1 MRFCLAILTLHC
13 KIARLPPSLGPWPA
27 SRPRRS
33 GSRCAS
39 RRRGRRARPGPP
51 GSCRSRSRRWAGGPY
66 PSAALIGPQT
76 TYTHPFGTKLSV
88 PNVLKLSSNPMGDST
103 DSIGVVFPSP
113 PRNAPW
119 DMMVLEP
126 HVSFRF
132 VPIPSIPNLARG
144 SKHPRQDSSAL
155 LRIE

>member
-13 KIARLPPSLGPWPA
+13 KIARLPSSLGPWPA
-27 SRPRRS
+27 FRPRRS

-113 PRNAPW
+113 PVMPLGH
-119 DMMVLEP
+119 DGVGP
-126 HVSFRF
+126 PRF
-132 VPIPSIPNLARG
+132 VPFCSNSLN
-144 SKHPRQDSSAL
+144 SKFSTGFQTPTSGFKCIASH
-155 LRIE
+155 